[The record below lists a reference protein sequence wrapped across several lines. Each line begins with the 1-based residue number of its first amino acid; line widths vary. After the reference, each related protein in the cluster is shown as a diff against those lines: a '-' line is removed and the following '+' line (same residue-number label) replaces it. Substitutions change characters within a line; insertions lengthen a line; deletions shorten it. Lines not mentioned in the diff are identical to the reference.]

1 MNPWLGV
8 LLFFGTIYAVALGYL
23 VWMIVQANRTGKDPS

>member
-1 MNPWLGV
+1 MNPALSI
-8 LLFFGTIYAVALGYL
+8 LLIVGAVYAVALGYL